1 MIHHWWERSP
11 RPLNVVSLIKSW
23 ESAGICMDEHQCW
36 QVGAAKHLRCPLR
49 SVFSLSD
56 FPDVVDIAHGPRFPS
71 LWEAALSLPL
81 LLSPIV
87 VVRAGSAFV
96 LPAEN
101 FFDSLQPGHP
111 CLSELIAVKCLCRAK
126 TALATNVEL
135 TPQQLSSIDQSGF
148 GAHCLQ
154 GVTKNLGLPIHG
166 AVQLNSSGSFEP
178 VDTPDAFLTRC
189 SKQLDKLRQRLKKI
203 PSSAHSIRVRIIF
216 FNTYCL
222 SLFYYAQSIHC
233 FSKKDLRPLYR
244 AMVDFILHR
253 RWFPAALLPGL
264 MRWLKIGPLLD
275 PHLMHAVSLLVF
287 FHRSGGRLVSL
298 PPDIRYASRLEQNV
312 EKMWMSLQPYL
323 SVPQCQQLYGLER
336 DIKHS
341 GTLAHKFNQLLKAM
355 VTPAL
360 VAEAQDHVAKRI
372 HSLAC
377 PNMPNF
383 SYLEWL
389 GTQTLHAIGSVSMV
403 HHPYIPGSA
412 KYTHSTLLLLWD
424 SWQELS
430 FGPCQRCFVQ

>member
-1 MIHHWWERSP
+1 M
-11 RPLNVVSLIKSW
+11 
-23 ESAGICMDEHQCW
+23 G
-36 QVGAAKHLRCPLR
+36 
-49 SVFSLSD
+49 
-56 FPDVVDIAHGPRFPS
+56 
-71 LWEAALSLPL
+71 AALSLPL
-81 LLSPIV
+81 LLNPIV
-87 VVRAGSAFV
+87 VVRAGS
-96 LPAEN
+96 
-101 FFDSLQPGHP
+101 SLQQGHP
-111 CLSELIAVKCLCRAK
+111 CLSELIAVKCSCRAK
-126 TALATNVEL
+126 TALVTNVEL

-154 GVTKNLGLPIHG
+154 GGTKNLGLPIHG
-166 AVQLNSSGSFEP
+166 SVQLNSSGSFEP

-189 SKQLDKLRQRLKKI
+189 SKQLDKLRQRFKKI
-203 PSSAHSIRVRIIF
+203 PSSAHSIRVRII

-233 FSKKDLRPLYR
+233 FSKKDLQPLHL

-253 RWFPAALLPGL
+253 RWFPATFLPGL

-275 PHLMHAVSLLVF
+275 PHLMHAVSLLGF
-287 FHRSGGRLVSL
+287 FHRSGGRLVGL

-323 SVPQCQQLYGLER
+323 SFSQCQQLYGLER

-341 GTLAHKFNQLLKAM
+341 GTLAHKFNQLLKSM

-389 GTQTLHAIGSVSMV
+389 GTQTLHAIGSVPRFSV
-403 HHPYIPGSA
+403 LRWTLGEDSDLWFTIRTSPDLPNTRTQSCCICGAPGRNYPLGPA
-412 KYTHSTLLLLWD
+412 KGVLCNEHGISFLLRMPIVLI
-424 SWQELS
+424 
-430 FGPCQRCFVQ
+430 F